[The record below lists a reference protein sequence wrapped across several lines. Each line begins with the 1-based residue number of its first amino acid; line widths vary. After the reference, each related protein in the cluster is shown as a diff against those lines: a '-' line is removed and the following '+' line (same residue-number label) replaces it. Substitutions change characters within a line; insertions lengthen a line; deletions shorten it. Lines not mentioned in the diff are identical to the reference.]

1 MAMDLEP
8 DRDLTPSHRQRRRL
22 LGAALLATASARVPA
37 ASPVALD
44 SGAARSE
51 HFPFGP
57 VVPPRPIP
65 PWPVFSHQ
73 SKATDLASLLRGR
86 TSALQ
91 LMFTGCSATCPIQGA
106 LFSQAQRELQGRPPE
121 AQLVSVSIDPLADT
135 PAALAGWLR
144 TFSALPGWIAVAPR
158 LEDVDRIFGVLG
170 NGGEPRP
177 TGSDRHTGQVYIIDR
192 RGELAYR
199 TPSMPP
205 AEQIVAALRRVAE
218 RP

>member
-1 MAMDLEP
+1 MAMNPTP
-8 DRDLTPSHRQRRRL
+8 DHDLTPRHRQRRRL
-22 LGAALLATASARVPA
+22 LGAALLAA
-37 ASPVALD
+37 ASSRISAAPSVAGD
-44 SGAARSE
+44 SDAARSA

-65 PWPVFSHQ
+65 PWPVRTEQ
-73 SKATDLASLLRGR
+73 AKATDLASLLRGR

-106 LFSQAQRELQGRPPE
+106 LFGQAQRELQGRPPE
-121 AQLVSVSIDPLADT
+121 VQFVSVSIDPLADT

-144 TFSALPGWIAVAPR
+144 TFSGLPGWIAVAPR
-158 LEDVDRIFGVLG
+158 LDDVDRIFAVLG